1 MCMCATLAVCVATL
15 AVCVFVCATLCAVL
29 HLVSDLF

>member
-15 AVCVFVCATLCAVL
+15 AVCVCATLCAVL
-29 HLVSDLF
+29 HLVLDLF